1 MEGVALTERKISFF
15 GEILIKNGL
24 ITQEQLA
31 CALERQ
37 KEDGRYLGE
46 ILVDAGVLTEQE
58 VIEALAEQQ
67 GLPLSWPADETIPA
81 EVINCITPK
90 QAHEYQVIPV
100 AKGKNRITV
109 ACADP
114 FATIALD
121 NLRRELGVTINLALA
136 TKEQIERGLEKYYH
150 ERLHNVS
157 TILEN
162 LTEADMKNLVVET
175 GSDNGTNGDLEN
187 LANEAPIIRLVN
199 FLIAEGIRLKAS
211 DIHLQPFEK
220 EVKLRYRIDGVLYE
234 RNAPPR
240 NLYAAII
247 SRLKLMAG
255 MDITERRLPQ
265 DGRIRFML
273 GDKELDLRVAVVPV
287 LHGESAVIRILN
299 HQGFLLDLGVLGMEG
314 LLDQFERLINISH
327 GMILVTGPTGSGK
340 TTTLYAVLARLNRTE
355 RKIITIEDP
364 VEYEMLGIDQIPVN
378 PKLNF
383 GFAQGLRTVV
393 RHDPDVILV
402 GEIRDR
408 ETAEVAVQSA
418 LTGHLVF
425 STLHTNDAAAT
436 YTRLVDIGIEQYLV
450 ASTVKGVL
458 AQRLVRRICPA
469 CREEYTPS
477 SAEQEIL
484 AEVSQP
490 PVRLYRGTGC
500 EECNHIGYKG
510 RLGLFELLLTSEQI
524 EKLIMANASTSQIRK
539 VAIAEGM
546 KTLREDG
553 WDKVKAGLTTLEEVL
568 RVTQD

>member
-1 MEGVALTERKISFF
+1 MTENKIRYF
-15 GEILIKNGL
+15 GEILINKGL
-24 ITQEQLA
+24 ITQEQLER
-31 CALERQ
+31 ALKRQ

-46 ILVDAGVLTEQE
+46 ILVAEGILTEE
-58 VIEALAEQQ
+58 DVIETLVEQQ
-67 GLPLSWPADETIPA
+67 GLPLARPADETIPP

-90 QAHEYQVIPV
+90 QAHEYRVIPI
-100 AKGKNRITV
+100 AKGENSITV

-121 NLRRELGVTINLALA
+121 NLRRELGVTIKLAIT

-157 TILEN
+157 AILEN
-162 LTEADMKNLVVET
+162 LTEAEMKNLVVET
-175 GSDNGTNGDLEN
+175 FDNGTAGDLEN
-187 LANEAPIIRLVN
+187 LANEAPIVRLVN

-299 HQGFLLDLGVLGMEG
+299 HQGFLLDLGVLGMDG

-340 TTTLYAVLARLNRTE
+340 TTTLYAVLARLNRPE

-364 VEYEMLGIDQIPVN
+364 VEYEMIGIDQIPVN

-383 GFAQGLRTVV
+383 GFAQGLRTVI
-393 RHDPDVILV
+393 RHDPDIILV

-425 STLHTNDAAAT
+425 STLHTNNAAAT
-436 YTRLVDIGIEQYLV
+436 YTRLVDIGIEPYLV

-469 CREEYTPS
+469 CRVEYTPS
-477 SAEQEIL
+477 AAEREIL
-484 AEVSQP
+484 AEISQP
-490 PVRLYRGTGC
+490 PARLYRGTGC
-500 EECNHIGYKG
+500 EECNYIGYKG
-510 RLGLFELLLTSEQI
+510 RLGLFELLITSEQI
-524 EKLIMANASTSQIRK
+524 EKLIMANASTSQIKK

-553 WDKVKAGLTTLEEVL
+553 WDKVRAGLTTLEEVL
-568 RVTQD
+568 RVTQE